1 MFITVLILSAV
12 VSLIIYHLLRPML
25 QERVSVLNYRNRPI
39 AGASGLIIII
49 SMMITLAIFALQ
61 STARFGGSVVF
72 SGVADFLIL
81 IFGTGLLGL
90 VDDLIGDRKDSGLR
104 GHLKKLKDGKMTTG
118 SLKAIGGISISMYV
132 ASFHS
137 DTALL
142 LILNTFLLALSINA
156 FNLLD
161 LRPGRAIKVFLI
173 LSLMLFIAT
182 FGESVWGIWALML
195 PPILVLLWSDLNE
208 RTMIGDTGSNVLG
221 ALFGYTLM
229 VSLNWYVNLA
239 ILIVLAAF
247 HYYTERRSL
256 TELILRVRILKRLDE
271 LGMRRR

>member
-1 MFITVLILSAV
+1 MFIAVLILSAV
-12 VSLIIYHLLRPML
+12 VSLVMYHLLRPML

-49 SMMITLAIFALQ
+49 TVMVTLAIFALQ
-61 STARFGGSVVF
+61 STAGFGGRVVF
-72 SGVADFLIL
+72 SGTTDFLIL

-118 SLKAIGGISISMYV
+118 SLKAIGAFSISMYV

-161 LRPGRAIKVFLI
+161 LRPGRAIKIFIFLSLI
-173 LSLMLFIAT
+173 LFVGT
-182 FGESVWGIWALML
+182 FRSPVWGIWALML
-195 PPILVLLWSDLNE
+195 PPILILLWSDLNE
-208 RTMIGDTGSNVLG
+208 RTMIGDTGSNILG

-229 VSLNWYVNLA
+229 VSLNWYVNLV
-239 ILIVLAAF
+239 ILIMLAAF

-256 TELILRVRILKRLDE
+256 TELILRVRILRRLDE
-271 LGMRRR
+271 FGMRRR